1 MNPSPEISQLV
12 KNLVQEIKSKD
23 INQNN
28 LKRAGTDIEQNMDFN
43 YRQNLEQKFIQLRQE
58 FNTMNPNP
66 NTFVTL
72 NELYNFFV
80 TKNPAV
86 KKEEI
91 QTLFDMNNRDK
102 GLKISLNDFIYIYLL
117 LEEKLKLKKEDLGQ
131 LQLPLVLI

>member
-102 GLKISLNDFIYIYLL
+102 GLKISLNDFVFIHINHHNFKFS
-117 LEEKLKLKKEDLGQ
+117 E
-131 LQLPLVLI
+131 IHFSIII

>member
-58 FNTMNPNP
+58 
-66 NTFVTL
+66 
-72 NELYNFFV
+72 
-80 TKNPAV
+80 
-86 KKEEI
+86 
-91 QTLFDMNNRDK
+91 
-102 GLKISLNDFIYIYLL
+102 
-117 LEEKLKLKKEDLGQ
+117 
-131 LQLPLVLI
+131 

>member
-102 GLKISLNDFIYIYLL
+102 GLKISLNDFVYIYLL
-117 LEEKLKLKKEDLGQ
+117 LEEKLKLKK
-131 LQLPLVLI
+131 